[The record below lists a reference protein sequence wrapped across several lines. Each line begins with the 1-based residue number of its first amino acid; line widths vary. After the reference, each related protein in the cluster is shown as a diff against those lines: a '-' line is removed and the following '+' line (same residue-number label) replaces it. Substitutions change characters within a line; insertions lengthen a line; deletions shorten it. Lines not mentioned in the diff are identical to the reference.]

1 MAGTAEAPK
10 LPTVSAGTR
19 SERGAANAGPGSEQP
34 AVAETPA
41 SAGALITS
49 SGDAAEPSRALTP
62 RTSLPVEIR
71 LPAPERSQWRHL
83 RTLIVLLVLAA
94 VAGGTWWLW
103 HDRPPIVTTATAH
116 VGPASSL
123 VYATGFVEPEH
134 PVSVGARV
142 TAPVLSVLVDEGDR
156 VRRGQAL
163 ATLESEQQQGLV
175 AQAAAQRRQA
185 VLDEARK
192 LTLFR
197 QGWVTRAARDAA
209 KATADSARAA
219 ERSTRGQLD
228 QYVVRAGIDGIVL
241 KRDVEPGSLV
251 TPANVLFVLGNPNRA
266 RITATIDERDVPLI
280 HAGQPALMKNDAW
293 PGRVIRGHVT
303 EITPAGDPLQR
314 AFRARLGLDEAAT
327 LPFGMTLEVNI
338 VTHQIDHALLV
349 PAQAVKDGRLWIAR
363 DGRAYSRE
371 IAIGIAGADQI
382 QILRGLKPDE
392 RIILDPPAGLRE
404 AGRIRT
410 AK

>member
-1 MAGTAEAPK
+1 MDTKAK
-10 LPTVSAGTR
+10 
-19 SERGAANAGPGSEQP
+19 SERDPAMARSGDDHASGMAAPASGGALAASSGNAG
-34 AVAETPA
+34 A
-41 SAGALITS
+41 S
-49 SGDAAEPSRALTP
+49 SRALLTRP
-62 RTSLPVEIR
+62 SLPVEIR
-71 LPAPERSQWRHL
+71 QPSPERSRSRRL
-83 RTLIVLLVLAA
+83 RPAILFLLLAA
-94 VAGGTWWLW
+94 LAGGGWLLW
-103 HDRPPIVTTATAH
+103 QGRPAIVTTATAH
-116 VGPASSL
+116 VGPAAAL

-142 TAPVLSVLVDEGDR
+142 TAPVLRVLVDEGDHI
-156 VRRGQAL
+156 RRGQPL

-192 LTLFR
+192 VTLFG

-209 KATADSARAA
+209 VATADSARAA

-280 HAGQPALMKNDAW
+280 HVGQPALMKNDAW

-303 EITPAGDPLQR
+303 ELTPAGDPLQR
-314 AFRARLGLDEAAT
+314 AFRARLGLDEATT

-338 VTHQIDHALLV
+338 VTDQTDHALLV
-349 PAQAVKDGRLWIAR
+349 PAQAVKDGRLWVAR
-363 DGRAYSRE
+363 AGRAYSRKV
-371 IAIGIAGADQI
+371 AIGIAGADQI

-410 AK
+410 TK